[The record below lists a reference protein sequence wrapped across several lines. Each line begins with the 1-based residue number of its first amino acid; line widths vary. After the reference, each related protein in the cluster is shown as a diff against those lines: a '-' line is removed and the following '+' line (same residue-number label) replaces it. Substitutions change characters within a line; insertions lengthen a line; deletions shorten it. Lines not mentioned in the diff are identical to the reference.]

1 MDTKPSSD
9 SSQSNNSWLHPSRW
23 NVGDETKLE
32 AGLLIHQHY
41 RLEEEIG
48 QGSMGE
54 VWKAVD
60 LIQVEGDARDCH
72 VALKFLNQD
81 FKQHPDALKVLVREF
96 HRYKKLNHPNIVKAY
111 GLDRFENTFFLVMEF
126 LKGMSLKEIIQNHPN
141 GLPLKEAEPIIKD
154 MAHALAYAHKE
165 GLAHLDFKPG
175 NVFYE
180 SESKHTK
187 VIDFGIARPLEQ
199 SERERTKYDLKNLGA
214 LTEAYASYE
223 MLLNLD
229 PDPRD
234 DIYGLAC
241 VTYGLLSGKHPF
253 NRENAI
259 DAESKKRLPKRIKG
273 LNHQQNKALLRALAF
288 KRNKRTRTVD
298 DFLAELFPEKKPK
311 YLLVFLVMLLGIVAG
326 FAAWYQ
332 VKQQSEEAPL
342 AAEYKPEN
350 QTEKTETGILPKQK
364 QCKQSTVVN
373 RLLKTAEEYMREER
387 YIYPPVENALE
398 KYQKVLVV
406 CPNNE
411 QAKKNLGKI
420 ADIYEGKAQYKLNK
434 GHISACQDNI
444 KNGLRAVP
452 EHSGLLALQSRC
464 Q

>member
-1 MDTKPSSD
+1 METKHSSD

-23 NVGDETKLE
+23 NAGEETKLE
-32 AGLLIHQHY
+32 PGLLIHQHY

-48 QGSMGE
+48 QGSMGV

-165 GLAHLDFKPG
+165 GIAHLDFKPG

-180 SESKHTK
+180 SESKRTK

-199 SERERTKYDLKNLGA
+199 SEREGTRYDLKNLGA

-223 MLLNLD
+223 MLSNLD

-253 NRENAI
+253 NRKNAI
-259 DAESKKRLPKRIKG
+259 TAESKKLFPKRIKG
-273 LNHQQNKALLRALAF
+273 LNRQQNKALWRALAF

-298 DFLAELFPEKKPK
+298 DFLAELEKKPK
-311 YLLVFLVMLLGIVAG
+311 SLLVFLVMLLGIVAT
-326 FAAWYQ
+326 WYHFDG
-332 VKQQSEEAPL
+332 VKQQ
-342 AAEYKPEN
+342 PEPD
-350 QTEKTETGILPKQK
+350 KTEETNTENSAEQK
-364 QCKQSTVVN
+364 QCEQSTVVN
-373 RLLKTAEEYMREER
+373 RLLKKAEEYMREER
-387 YIYPPVENALE
+387 YIYPPIENALE
-398 KYQKVLVV
+398 KYQAVLVV

-411 QAKKNLGKI
+411 QAKKILGKI

-434 GHISACQDNI
+434 GHIGACQDNI

-452 EHSGLLALQSRC
+452 DHRGLLALKDRC